1 MSTVYVTYESHGSL
15 KRGVLSQAQYS
26 KYAQDPSIHNLQVYA
41 SQSLQEQAYNEA
53 KGISGKGK
61 SILFS

>member
-15 KRGVLSQAQYS
+15 KRGVLSQSQYDKYS
-26 KYAQDPSIHNLQVYA
+26 KDPSIHNLQVYA
-41 SQSLQEQAYNEA
+41 SQRLQEQAYNEA

-61 SILFS
+61 SMLLS